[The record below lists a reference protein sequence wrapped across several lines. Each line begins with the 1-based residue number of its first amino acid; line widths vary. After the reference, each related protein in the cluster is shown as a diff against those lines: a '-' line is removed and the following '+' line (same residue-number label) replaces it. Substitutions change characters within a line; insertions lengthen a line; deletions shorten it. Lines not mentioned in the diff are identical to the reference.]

1 MSCKI
6 LRAKKNEWLD
16 FLKFLIDCLSR
27 LNSRILS
34 ILRSDIFRIGQ
45 NAFQVQSKFCSCFV
59 GEFVT
64 WFIFRVEQNWNLSN
78 PKSKFHPVSWSYN
91 VQIKVIY
98 KVILHCVQF
107 RNRITGSRSNSPEP
121 TSGKSN
127 RRRFEEELTHH
138 DNWRNEKS
146 HNSAFLAREYE
157 DVFDNRYSKYDKYD
171 YDEYDEVNE
180 IEESNDV
187 AVQTYLMTVSAGG
200 RHQSSRSPGQTP
212 RRSSRHDR
220 SPPKTPRRNH
230 QSSRSRSTPRDHR
243 PNLPERNYSRAGRT
257 PRPRARYINPYSRI

>member
-1 MSCKI
+1 M
-6 LRAKKNEWLD
+6 
-16 FLKFLIDCLSR
+16 
-27 LNSRILS
+27 
-34 ILRSDIFRIGQ
+34 Q
-45 NAFQVQSKFCSCFV
+45 
-59 GEFVT
+59 
-64 WFIFRVEQNWNLSN
+64 
-78 PKSKFHPVSWSYN
+78 
-91 VQIKVIY
+91 
-98 KVILHCVQF
+98 
-107 RNRITGSRSNSPEP
+107 
-121 TSGKSN
+121 
-127 RRRFEEELTHH
+127 
-138 DNWRNEKS
+138 NEKS
-146 HNSAFLAREYE
+146 QNSAFLAREYE

-257 PRPRARYINPYSRI
+257 PRPRARYINPNSRIK